1 MIQLGFVLAAGGVA
15 LCRHPCGTE
24 TALRSTAKTPS
35 LNSPS
40 PTLGEH
46 SEPGLM
52 RVLGLPSDDI
62 AMLERDGMIGM
73 KPV

>member
-1 MIQLGFVLAAGGVA
+1 VVPKPPYGLDS
-15 LCRHPCGTE
+15 E
-24 TALRSTAKTPS
+24 TPS

-40 PTLGEH
+40 PTLGKH
-46 SEPGLM
+46 SAPVLM
-52 RVLGLPSDDI
+52 RVLGLTSDDI